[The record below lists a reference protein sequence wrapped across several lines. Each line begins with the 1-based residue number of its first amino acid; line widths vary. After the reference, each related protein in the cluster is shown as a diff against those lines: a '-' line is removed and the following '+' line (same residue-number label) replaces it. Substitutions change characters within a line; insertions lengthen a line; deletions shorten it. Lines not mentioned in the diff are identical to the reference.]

1 MCRIV
6 VSPLAWRVAMSL
18 LIAATALEQRVA
30 ETASGRGFD
39 KAIDDFVRLLGT
51 VPDSDPR
58 VMGGDDLAALR
69 AIAETV
75 IDHIERR
82 IDARTDRRTRQVA
95 LAKAVYRIQQE
106 LENIDQWHRH
116 RAGAVPIVRDIL

>member
-1 MCRIV
+1 
-6 VSPLAWRVAMSL
+6 MSL
-18 LIAATALEQRVA
+18 LIAAATALEQRVA
-30 ETASGRGFD
+30 ETASGRGFG
-39 KAIDDFVRLLGT
+39 KAIDDFARLLGT
-51 VPDSDPR
+51 APDSGPC
-58 VMGGDDLAALR
+58 VMDGDGLAALR

-106 LENIDQWHRH
+106 LENIDLWHRH
-116 RAGAVPIVRDIL
+116 LAGAVPIVRDVV

>member
-1 MCRIV
+1 
-6 VSPLAWRVAMSL
+6 MSL
-18 LIAATALEQRVA
+18 PIAAATALEQRVA

-58 VMGGDDLAALR
+58 VMGGDELAALR

-82 IDARTDRRTRQVA
+82 LDARTDRRTKQVA